1 MSVFNVFKGVSSD
14 DTPACVIIVGQVRV
28 DHLGL
33 SPEEQA
39 IRALQRAILV
49 YPEYPHPAVAPA

>member
-1 MSVFNVFKGVSSD
+1 MIFNVFNGLSTEDRS
-14 DTPACVIIVGQVRV
+14 ACVTIVGQVRV

-39 IRALQRAILV
+39 TRALQRAIIE
-49 YPEYPHPAVAPA
+49 YPEYPHPAVMPA